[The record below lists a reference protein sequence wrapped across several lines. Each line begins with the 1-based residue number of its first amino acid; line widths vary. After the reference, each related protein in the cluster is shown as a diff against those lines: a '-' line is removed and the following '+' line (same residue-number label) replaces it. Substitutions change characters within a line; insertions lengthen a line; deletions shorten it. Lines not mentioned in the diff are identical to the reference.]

1 MPNPSKEQ
9 GWRIGVLYS
18 RSGVTA
24 TTESQHFFGSTLAVE
39 EINQSGGVLG
49 KPLIPVVYDPRSS
62 PEHYRQQAA
71 RLLLDDEV
79 SVIFGGCTSHCR
91 KAMLPLIERHNALLW
106 YASVYEGF
114 EYSPNVIYSGAAPN
128 QGGMQLAAWLI
139 RNCGTRFALVG
150 SDYVY
155 PHETNRIMRDTVEQY
170 GGEIALEC
178 YLPLGT
184 DEAAMS
190 ALVQQVLK
198 TAPDAVFST
207 FVGTDAE
214 LFYRLSWAAGLRAQ
228 QTPIA
233 SLTMSEAEVAKVGAH
248 CCAGHLTAAT
258 WFASLQNPENT
269 EFLQR
274 WKQRFKDLPVSTYA
288 QTAYSQMHL
297 FARALEQTASMDTDK
312 LLSALYGLSFQSPS
326 GRLQILQENHHCLLT
341 PCIGRCRLD
350 GQFDLLWQSHEPVR
364 PDPYLA
370 APYLDALNQA
380 EA

>member
-1 MPNPSKEQ
+1 MPNPSTEQ

-24 TTESQHFFGSTLAVE
+24 TTESQHFFGSSLALE
-39 EINQSGGVLG
+39 EINQGGGVLG

-62 PEHYRQQAA
+62 PEHYRRQAA
-71 RLLLDDEV
+71 RLLLDDDIN
-79 SVIFGGCTSHCR
+79 VIFGGCTSHCR

-128 QGGMQLAAWLI
+128 QGCMQLAAWLMGH
-139 RNCGTRFALVG
+139 CGTRFALVG

-178 YLPLGT
+178 YLPLGS
-184 DEAAMS
+184 DKAAMK
-190 ALVQQVLK
+190 ALVQRLLQS
-198 TAPDAVFST
+198 APDAVFST

-214 LFYRLSWAAGLRAQ
+214 LFYRLSWQAGLRAQ

-233 SLTMSEAEVAKVGAH
+233 SLTMSEAEVAKVGAD

-258 WFASLQNPENT
+258 WFASLQSPANT
-269 EFLQR
+269 DFLQR
-274 WKQRFKDLPVSTYA
+274 WKQRFADLPVSTYA

-297 FARALEQTASMDTDK
+297 FARALAQTASLDSDK
-312 LLSALYGLSFQSPS
+312 LRAALYGLELQSPS
-326 GRLQILQENHHCLLT
+326 GRLQILQDNHHCLLT
-341 PCIGRCRLD
+341 PYIGRCRLD
-350 GQFDLLWQSHEPVR
+350 GQFDVLWQSEQPVR
-364 PDPYLA
+364 PDPYLV
-370 APYLDALNQA
+370 APCFDALAGQ

>member
-1 MPNPSKEQ
+1 MPSKTEN

-24 TTESQHFFGSTLAVE
+24 TTESQHFFGSSLAVE
-39 EINQSGGVLG
+39 EINQAGGVLG

-62 PEHYRQQAA
+62 PEHYRRQAA

-128 QGGMQLAAWLI
+128 QGCMQLAAWLI
-139 RNCGTRFALVG
+139 RHCGTRFALVG

-170 GGEIALEC
+170 GGEIALEA

-184 DEAAMS
+184 DEAAMN
-190 ALVQQVLK
+190 ALVQQVLQ

-207 FVGTDAE
+207 FVGIDAQ
-214 LFYRLSWAAGLRAQ
+214 LFYRQSWQAGLRAQ

-233 SLTMSEAEVAKVGAH
+233 SLTMSEAEVAKVGAD

-269 EFLQR
+269 HFLQR
-274 WKQRFKDLPVSTYA
+274 WKQRFEGLPVSTYA

-297 FARALEQTASMDTDK
+297 FARALKQAASLDTDK
-312 LLSALYGLSFQSPS
+312 LLNALYPLELQSPS

-341 PCIGRCRLD
+341 PYIGRCRLD
-350 GQFDLLWQSHEPVR
+350 GQFDVLWQSDQPVR
-364 PDPYLA
+364 PDPYLV
-370 APYLDALNQA
+370 APCFDALVGQ